1 MMDNTY
7 FETVRQLH
15 DLRQQLETAHGIA
28 ENREHAFK
36 EVFEAQRAV
45 IDQHCAQLTVYE
57 QAFSDLETAIACN
70 DFAECVLV
78 VEHARKQL
86 TEVS

>member
-1 MMDNTY
+1 MNNTY
-7 FETVRQLH
+7 FETVHQLKTLQCELAT
-15 DLRQQLETAHGIA
+15 LREVST
-28 ENREHAFK
+28 NK
-36 EVFEAQRAV
+36 EQTYNAVIQAQRAT
-45 IDQHCAQLTVYE
+45 INQHCAQLTVYE

-70 DFAECVLV
+70 DFAECVLI